1 MNQKTYPL
9 LSRREVEALIAEGRK
24 IFIVNQHVVKA
35 DAWLPYHPGGD
46 KAILHMVGRDATDE
60 VTAFVP
66 PLLESLKPLEP
77 LHSAETL
84 QQMNRYRIGRIEGR
98 WINFSPPIQGGK
110 FRPLCDNSDVEEGD
124 SQSTTASSTSSSRG
138 HSPVSPIFEGEDR
151 NVRKRRATEDQPR
164 SASASSVSSVSG
176 DDDGGMAYLDTVTKE
191 KTTLDLEKYPSLD
204 HTTQDSIVAKYR
216 LLDERLK
223 SEKLYDCNY
232 RSYAIECTRY
242 SLLAASALLF
252 LRWGWYALS
261 ATCLGALWHQ
271 LVFSAHDAG
280 HIGITHRFHVDSVI
294 GIVIADFIGGLS
306 IGWWKR
312 NHNVH
317 HIVTNFPEHDPDI
330 EHMPFLAVS
339 HRLLGG
345 LYSTYYERVME
356 YDIVAKVM
364 LKIQAYSYYILLTF
378 GRFNL
383 YRLSWEYLLGP
394 NAPRKGPAWWH
405 RYLELAG
412 QVFFWTW
419 FGYFLI
425 YKTLPTNWDRVLY
438 VLISHAVTMPL
449 HAQIC
454 LSHFAMSTSD
464 MGPHESFPQKML
476 RTTMDIECP
485 QWLDFFHGGLQF
497 QAIHHL
503 YPRMPRHNLR
513 RAQKLVQDFCNEVGI
528 PYALYGFVDGNKRVV
543 GTLAEV
549 SRQAA
554 ILAKCRQVIS
564 ESGDSLHEHSH

>member
-1 MNQKTYPL
+1 M
-9 LSRREVEALIAEGRK
+9 S
-24 IFIVNQHVVKA
+24 
-35 DAWLPYHPGGD
+35 
-46 KAILHMVGRDATDE
+46 
-60 VTAFVP
+60 
-66 PLLESLKPLEP
+66 
-77 LHSAETL
+77 
-84 QQMNRYRIGRIEGR
+84 RYRIGRVEGR
-98 WINFSPPIQGGK
+98 WDNFLPPIQGGK
-110 FRPLCDNSDVEEGD
+110 FRLLSDNSGAGECDP
-124 SQSTTASSTSSSRG
+124 QSTTTSSASSSRDQ
-138 HSPVSPIFEGEDR
+138 SPVSPVFEEEDPSVR
-151 NVRKRRATEDQPR
+151 NRLTTGGQPR
-164 SASASSVSSVSG
+164 SVSVSSASSVN
-176 DDDGGMAYLDTVTKE
+176 DDDGMAYLDTITKE
-191 KTTLDLEKYPSLD
+191 KITLDLERYPSLD
-204 HTTQDSIVAKYR
+204 HATQDGIVAKYR
-216 LLDERLK
+216 LLNERL
-223 SEKLYDCNY
+223 EAERLYDCNY

-242 SLLAASALLF
+242 SLLFGSMLLF

-261 ATCLGALWHQ
+261 AVCLGAFWHQ

-280 HIGITHRFHVDSVI
+280 HIGITHHFHVDSVI
-294 GIVIADFIGGLS
+294 GIIIADFCGGLS

-317 HIVTNFPEHDPDI
+317 HIITNSPEHDPDI
-330 EHMPFLAVS
+330 EHMPFLACS

-345 LYSTYYERVME
+345 LYSTYYDRVME
-356 YDIVAKVM
+356 FDFVAKIM
-364 LKIQAYSYYILLTF
+364 LRVQAYSYYILLTF

-405 RYLELAG
+405 RYLELCG
-412 QVFFWTW
+412 QVVFWIW
-419 FGYFLI
+419 FGYFLV
-425 YKTLPTNWDRVLY
+425 YKSIPTAWDRFVF
-438 VLISHAVTMPL
+438 VMISHMVTMPL

-454 LSHFAMSTSD
+454 LSHFAMSTCD
-464 MGPHESFPQKML
+464 LGPDESFPQRML

-554 ILAKCRQVIS
+554 ILAKCQQVIS
-564 ESGDSLHEHSH
+564 GEPLHEHSH